1 MSPLPEIE
9 QLFMPTLLKAIP
21 HNLHDEVFLVIGL
34 LLDLTKDQLSSE
46 NLRLLINML
55 VHKYTM
61 RSKEHKSLVNKLI
74 TEILLDL
81 RYETL
86 FYAFCDECL
95 FRNFHSSGDDEGFF
109 EKLGLV
115 E

>member
-1 MSPLPEIE
+1 MI
-9 QLFMPTLLKAIP
+9 
-21 HNLHDEVFLVIGL
+21 V
-34 LLDLTKDQLSSE
+34 
-46 NLRLLINML
+46 NML

-74 TEILLDL
+74 NEILLDS
-81 RYETL
+81 RFETL
-86 FYAFCDECL
+86 FDAFCDEWL
-95 FRNFHSSGDDEGFF
+95 FRNFHGIGDDEAFF